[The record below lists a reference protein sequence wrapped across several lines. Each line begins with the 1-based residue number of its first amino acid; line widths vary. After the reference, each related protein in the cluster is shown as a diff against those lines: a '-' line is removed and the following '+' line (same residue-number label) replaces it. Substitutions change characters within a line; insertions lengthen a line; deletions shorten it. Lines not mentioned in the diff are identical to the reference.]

1 MQMSLGTRRRLATYF
16 VATLAGG
23 FIGMAYVAVAYSE
36 HGIEAFML
44 WRGFRAGL
52 TISTLTLGFEM
63 FVMRGA
69 VGRKLARLRVAS
81 SLIIRELVLT
91 ALLMLGLFVNMSYS
105 RWLDGVDPVFYYP
118 PGQLVMDTAFS
129 FIVTGLVLFV
139 LQMRQLIGRRTFF
152 NLLLGRYIR
161 PVKEER
167 IFVLFDLADS
177 TSIAQRLGDEQFHAL
192 LSSVFAV
199 ADRTVED
206 HGGEV
211 HAYVG
216 DALIATWP
224 LDDEASN
231 GSSAEAVFAVR
242 DALAAR
248 TPEFERKFGVR
259 PVLRAAMHGGPVVV
273 GECGDSKR
281 QITYLGDALN
291 VTARIE
297 GLAKELGA
305 GVLMSADLLSRL
317 RLPRGLAVDGGGWHD
332 LKGLSKPIQ
341 VFRLAR
347 ERDRKDGYPEAG
359 RAGALRYAGHSP
371 GA

>member
-1 MQMSLGTRRRLATYF
+1 MAVLLGGLIG
-16 VATLAGG
+16 AG
-23 FIGMAYVAVAYSE
+23 YVAAFYSPE
-36 HGIEAFML
+36 GIEAGRL

-52 TISTLTLGFEM
+52 IISSLTLGFEL
-63 FVMRGA
+63 FVMRGPF
-69 VGRKLARLRVAS
+69 GHRLAQLRVIAS
-81 SLIIRELVLT
+81 FAIRELILT
-91 ALLMLGLFVNMSYS
+91 GLVVSGLILNMAYS
-105 RWLDGVDPVFYYP
+105 RWSDGLEPVLHYP
-118 PGQLVMDTAFS
+118 LEQLVLDTLFS
-129 FIVTGLVLFV
+129 FVVTGLVLFV

-161 PVKEER
+161 PVREER

-177 TSIAQRLGDEQFHAL
+177 TPIARRLGDERFHVL
-192 LSSVFAV
+192 LSSVFAE
-199 ADRTVED
+199 ADRIIED

-224 LDDEASN
+224 LDDEAAN
-231 GSSAEAVFAVR
+231 GASAEAVFAVR
-242 DALAAR
+242 DRLAAHA
-248 TPEFERKFGVR
+248 PDFERKFGVR
-259 PVLRAAMHGGPVVV
+259 PVLRAAMHGGSVVA

-305 GVLMSADLLSRL
+305 GVLMSAYLLSRL

-332 LKGLSKPIQ
+332 LKGLSRPIQ

-347 ERDRKDGYPEAG
+347 ERDRAEGRPDAG
-359 RAGALRYAGHSP
+359 RAGALRYARSSP